1 MKIFKTVYLAVGI
14 VLTAFVLALGLAG
27 LPREDRELFRAA
39 VELDKRAS
47 DNIWP
52 GLNIEDY
59 PVAVR
64 KGSSEYVIF
73 KDEIKKRKPVLPVAA
88 CTAYPVNGE
97 MNVFL
102 PSKSD
107 LDSIG
112 QIAEGMSS
120 DPQYFFL
127 NRFYIES
134 KKLSDGQYVSILHHE
149 ALHAFQY
156 RYFERQLSA
165 MEPACEESEIELL
178 LEEAG
183 GDPAILSLEKKLT
196 ALLYALVNTSEEKS
210 FRSGAEEYLSS
221 RQTLLKAYS
230 EKFGKEK
237 AGLIG
242 KYIDRTETVEGT
254 ARYVEFKTAGALKDD
269 KLTQQYL
276 TGLKENM
283 KGKEKYYRSGMGIC
297 LLLDKYYPDWKQ
309 HVFAGPTSPAAL
321 LEKSAKEFR

>member
-1 MKIFKTVYLAVGI
+1 MKIFKIAYLAVGI
-14 VLTAFVLALGLAG
+14 VLTACVLALSLAG
-27 LPREDRELFRAA
+27 LPKDDRELYSAA

-73 KDEIKKRKPVLPVAA
+73 KNEIKKRKPVLPIAA

-102 PSKSD
+102 PSKLE

-112 QIAEGMSS
+112 QIAEGLSS
-120 DPQYFFL
+120 DPQYFFV
-127 NRFYIES
+127 NRFHIES
-134 KKLSDGQYVSILHHE
+134 RKLSDGQYVSILHHE

-156 RYFERQLSA
+156 KYFERQLST

-178 LEEAG
+178 LEEAD
-183 GDPAILSLEKKLT
+183 GDPAISSLEKKLT
-196 ALLYALVNTSEEKS
+196 ALLYSLVNTSEEKS
-210 FRSGAEEYLSS
+210 FRSAAEEYLSS
-221 RQTLLKAYS
+221 RQALMEAYS

-242 KYIDRTETVEGT
+242 RYTERTETVEGT
-254 ARYVEFKTAGALKDD
+254 ARYVEYKTAGVLMDD
-269 KLTQQYL
+269 KLMQQYL
-276 TGLKENM
+276 TGLKENV
-283 KGKEKYYRSGMGIC
+283 KGKEKYYRSGMAIC
-297 LLLDKYYPDWKQ
+297 LLLDRCYQDWKQ
-309 HVFAGPTSPAAL
+309 YVFTGPASPAAL